1 MSDPVYE
8 VLKDLVVPGLAGI
21 GAVVFGLG
29 AVLAATRAND
39 VAEQSH
45 NLAGQVRGD
54 ELKREADAARERYRD
69 QLFRTV
75 EPSASAFLEHR
86 AELIA
91 DARLG
96 TERELV
102 LRSNAIARLRL
113 VAAVTNVDD
122 TKVVLAVIKAYRG
135 SVQTGNARVVRGVT
149 GQLALI
155 LPALL
160 TEGHDADALAADA
173 SALLQKQIKK
183 AAERAKGKPDAG
195 PSLED

>member
-1 MSDPVYE
+1 MYD

-45 NLAGQVRGD
+45 DLAGQVRGD

-75 EPSASAFLEHR
+75 EPSVSAFLEHR
-86 AELIA
+86 AELMA
-91 DARLG
+91 DRRLG
-96 TERELV
+96 TQRELV
-102 LRSNAIARLRL
+102 VRSNAIARLRL
-113 VAAVTNVDD
+113 VVAVTNADD
-122 TKVVLAVIKAYRG
+122 TKVVNATIKAYRQ
-135 SVQTGNARVVRGVT
+135 SVATKDAQIVLGVT
-149 GQLALI
+149 GELALV

-173 SALLQKQIKK
+173 AAAVQKTVERE
-183 AAERAKGKPDAG
+183 AERLAGRTISG
-195 PSLED
+195 PSGDA